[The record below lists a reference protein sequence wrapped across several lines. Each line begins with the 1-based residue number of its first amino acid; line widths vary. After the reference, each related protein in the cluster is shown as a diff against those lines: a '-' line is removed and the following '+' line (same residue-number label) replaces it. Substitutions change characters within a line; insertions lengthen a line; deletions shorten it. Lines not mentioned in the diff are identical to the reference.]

1 MLDNLSPLLALMPSQ
16 VMFALGVAILTAILL
31 RRSYRLLGK
40 RRKGG
45 SNKVIETQP
54 RPETAWSGSHQDA
67 HARMN
72 RQEVELHNMGRDFSA
87 QLDSKMIVL
96 QELIAQSQKQIDQ
109 LERLLKE
116 SENQINEKQS

>member
-1 MLDNLSPLLALMPSQ
+1 MFIQYSPVLAAMAEQ

-45 SNKVIETQP
+45 SSKVIEAQP
-54 RPETAWSGSHQDA
+54 RPENAWSGSHQDA

-72 RQEVELHNMGRDFSA
+72 RQEVELHEMARDVSA
-87 QLDSKMIVL
+87 QLDSKMMVL
-96 QELIAQSQKQIDQ
+96 QELIAQSQKQI
-109 LERLLKE
+109 ERLEELLDKAG
-116 SENQINEKQS
+116 KQ